1 MSDQIDAVHDQ
12 ATSGASTSN
21 RLQTLE
27 AAGQA
32 VWLDFVD
39 RKFMAG
45 GGLKKLVAEDGLTG
59 VTSNPSIFEKAIGHS
74 DAYDDQLK
82 SDLANAD
89 GSVESAYEG
98 LAIKDIQDAC
108 DTLRPVYDRLAAKDG
123 YVSIE
128 VSPYLAMGTDTTIAA
143 AKRLWKT
150 VDRENLMVKIPGTKP
165 GVPAILEALTS
176 GININVTLLFS
187 IDSYKAVLEAYVSA
201 LEARAA
207 KGEPIDR
214 IASVASFFVSRIDG
228 VIDKKI
234 DAIGTDEAKAIRGK
248 VAIANAK
255 LAYQHYLE
263 LIGSPRWKAL
273 ADKGAQPQRLLWAS
287 TGTKDKTYSDVL
299 YVETLIG
306 RDTVNTMPP
315 ATMDAFRDHGE
326 TSDSLTTDVEGA
338 KKVLSEADRLGLDL
352 PGVTAKLVEEGVQS
366 FSDAAD
372 QLYGAVAEKRI
383 KYLGNQLD
391 GLSSELPEALD
402 AAVKES
408 IEKARKE
415 GWTRKLF
422 AGDAS
427 MWTGKDEGK
436 WLGWLPAAKG
446 EQVDLEALQSLGQE
460 AKKYK
465 DVVLL
470 GMGGS
475 SLGPEVIGRILG
487 SGTGS
492 PKLHALDSTDPG
504 QVATVAD
511 AIDPANTL
519 FIVSSKSGST
529 MEPELLRAYFF
540 ARCEQAVGEG
550 KAGTR
555 FVAVTDPGSKLEATA
570 KQDGFA
576 HIFFGDK
583 TIGGRYS
590 VLSVFGMVPAAAI
603 GVDVAG
609 LFKTI
614 AAMVNS
620 VGADA
625 PPAFNPGFQLGAIIG
640 TAAVQG
646 RNKLTLVPSPTLKP
660 FGSWLEQ
667 LLAEST
673 GKEGKGIVPID
684 LEPLGDPSVYGDD
697 RLFVHLHLEGDE
709 MADDHAKLDAL
720 RAAGQPIVTI
730 TLAEKAYIGQEF
742 IRWEVATAVAG
753 AIIGIDPFD
762 QPDVEDAKIQ
772 TRQLIEAYEK
782 SGQLEPETAFFEDGD
797 FTFFAPDKVD
807 GGDAAAI
814 LKAHFATAKPSDYAG
829 FLAYIERNEAHEAG
843 IESIRVRVRDAHKIA
858 TVAGFGP
865 RFLHSTGQ
873 AYKGGPKNGIFLTIT
888 REPAQDIAIP
898 GNRASFG
905 TVQQAQ
911 ARGDMDVLHSRGQ
924 RVLRVHLK
932 DEKSGLQALGR
943 ALGATLA

>member
-1 MSDQIDAVHDQ
+1 MSDQIEADR
-12 ATSGASTSN
+12 TNESGTMS
-21 RLQTLE
+21 RLQTLAE
-27 AAGQA
+27 AGQA
-32 VWLDFVD
+32 VWLDFID
-39 RKFMAG
+39 REFMAK
-45 GGLKKLVAEDGLTG
+45 GGLKKLVEEDGLTG
-59 VTSNPSIFEKAIGHS
+59 VTSNPTIFEKAIGHS
-74 DAYDDQLK
+74 PAYDDQLK
-82 SDLANAD
+82 TEVEGNP
-89 GSVESAYEG
+89 GTVESTYEA

-108 DTLRPVYDRLAAKDG
+108 DTLKPVYDRLGGQDG

-128 VSPYLAMGTDTTIAA
+128 VSPYLAMGTDTTLAA

-150 VDRENLMVKIPGTKP
+150 VDRENLMVKIPGTAP
-165 GVPAILEALTS
+165 GVPAIHDALDA

-187 IDSYKAVLEAYVSA
+187 LDSYRQVLEAYISA
-201 LEARAA
+201 LEARVAR
-207 KGEPIDR
+207 GEPVDR

-234 DAIGTDEAKAIRGK
+234 DELGTDEAKAIRGK

-255 LAYQHYLE
+255 MAYQHWLE
-263 LIGSPRWKAL
+263 VTASPRWKAL
-273 ADKGAQPQRLLWAS
+273 ADKGAMPQRLLWAS
-287 TGTKDKTYSDVL
+287 TGTKDKAYSDVL

-326 TSDSLTTDVEGA
+326 TRETLTADIDEA
-338 KKVLSEADRLGLDL
+338 RQVLATADMLGLDL
-352 PGVTAKLVEEGVQS
+352 DSVTARLVESGVQS
-366 FSDAAD
+366 FADAAD
-372 QLYGAVAEKRI
+372 SLYGAVAEKRGRF
-383 KYLGNQLD
+383 LGDKLD
-391 GLSSELPEALD
+391 MIEAALPEDLD
-402 AAVKES
+402 AKVKEA
-408 IEKARKE
+408 IEHARKE
-415 GWTRKLF
+415 GWSRRLW
-422 AGDAS
+422 AHDAS
-427 MWTGKDEGK
+427 MWTGGDEAK
-436 WLGWLPAAKG
+436 WLGWLDAAAGK
-446 EQVDLEALQSLGQE
+446 QVDMAALAALGQE

-475 SLGPEVIGRILG
+475 SLGPEVMGLILG
-487 SGTGS
+487 TGA

-550 KAGTR
+550 KAGAR

-576 HIFFGDK
+576 HIFHGDP

-590 VLSVFGMVPAAAI
+590 VLSVFGMVPSAAI
-603 GVDVAG
+603 GIDVDAF
-609 LFKTI
+609 FKTVEI
-614 AAMVNS
+614 MTNS

-625 PPAFNPGFQLGAIIG
+625 PPANNPGFELGAIMG
-640 TAAVQG
+640 TAAING
-646 RNKLTLVPSPTLKP
+646 RDKLTLVPSPTLRP

-673 GKEGKGIVPID
+673 GKQGKGIVPVD
-684 LEPLGDPSVYGDD
+684 LEPLGDPSAYGSD
-697 RLFVHLHLEGDE
+697 RVFVHLHLKGDS
-709 MADDHAKLDAL
+709 DDGAHAKLDAL
-720 RAAGQPIVTI
+720 KAAGQPIVTI
-730 TLAEKAYIGQEF
+730 TLADKADIGQEF

-772 TRQLIEAYEK
+772 TRELIGEYEK
-782 SGQLEPETAFFEDGD
+782 SGSLKPETPFFEDGD
-797 FTFFAPDKVD
+797 FAFFAPEKIE
-807 GGDAAAI
+807 GTDAAAI
-814 LKAHFATAKPSDYAG
+814 LNAHLATAKPGDYVG
-829 FLAYIERNEAHEAG
+829 FLAYIERNDALAAAIEAM
-843 IESIRVRVRDAHKIA
+843 RVDVRDARKVA

-873 AYKGGPKNGIFLTIT
+873 AYKGGPKEGVFLTIT
-888 REPAQDIAIP
+888 REPSQDIAIP

-905 TVQQAQ
+905 TVQLAQ
-911 ARGDMDVLHSRGQ
+911 ARGDMDVLASRGQ

-932 DEKSGLQALGR
+932 DEKSGIQALTR
-943 ALGATLA
+943 ALEAATQA